1 VSAASWLFFF
11 SSLPSKPVGNRVR
24 AWRRLVRAGA
34 VQLKGTVYVLPD
46 NREHE
51 EFFQWLSGEISGMG
65 GEAAFIRADRVET
78 MSEEEIVALF
88 ERRKAME
95 YRRLGEAV
103 GVMEDKIAGALQG
116 GRAVAAKALRS
127 GIAKLER
134 DFEETRRTDFFAS
147 AAGRDLG
154 TRIERAQGALNELA
168 AAAQRAP
175 HSAEIPL
182 RDPDAYRARRW
193 VTRRDPFIDRMAS
206 AWLIRKFIDPAAE
219 FGFIDEEDVAAAAAA
234 TVAFDVRGGEFTHV
248 DDLCT
253 FEVLVRSFALKDAAL
268 AKIVEIVHDLDV
280 KDDRY
285 RRAEAAGVEEIL
297 AGVRRTAVDDDD
309 SLERGMAVFEM
320 LYSAKSRR

>member
-1 VSAASWLFFF
+1 
-11 SSLPSKPVGNRVR
+11 
-24 AWRRLVRAGA
+24 
-34 VQLKGTVYVLPD
+34 VYVLPD

-51 EFFQWLSGEISGMG
+51 EFFQWLSGEINGMG

-88 ERRKAME
+88 ERRKAMD
-95 YRRLGEAV
+95 YLRLGEAI
-103 GVMEDKIAGALQG
+103 GAMEHKIDGALQG

-147 AAGRDLG
+147 ATGRDLG
-154 TRIERAQGALNELA
+154 TRIERAHGALNELA

-175 HSAEIPL
+175 RSAEIPL
-182 RDPDAYRARRW
+182 RDPDAYRGRRW

-206 AWLIRKFIDPAAE
+206 AWLIRKFIDPAAA
-219 FGFIDEEDVAAAAAA
+219 FGFIDEEEVAAAAATA
-234 TVAFDVRGGEFTHV
+234 AFDVRGGEFTHV

-253 FEVLVRSFALKDAAL
+253 FEVLARSFALKDPAL
-268 AKIVEIVHDLDV
+268 AKIAEIVHDLDV

-297 AGVRRTAVDDDD
+297 EGVRRISSDDADA
-309 SLERGMAVFEM
+309 LEHGMAVFEM
-320 LYSAKSRR
+320 LYAAKST

>member
-1 VSAASWLFFF
+1 
-11 SSLPSKPVGNRVR
+11 
-24 AWRRLVRAGA
+24 VRAGA
-34 VQLKGTVYVLPD
+34 VQLKGSVYVLPD

-88 ERRKAME
+88 ERRKAMD
-95 YRRLGEAV
+95 YRRLGEAI
-103 GVMEDKIAGALQG
+103 GVMEDKRAGALQG

-147 AAGRDLG
+147 ATGRDLG

-168 AAAQRAP
+168 AAARRAP
-175 HSAEIPL
+175 RSAEIPL
-182 RDPDAYRARRW
+182 RDPDAYRGRRW

-206 AWLIRKFIDPAAE
+206 AWLIRKFIDPAAA
-219 FGFIDEEDVAAAAAA
+219 FGFIDEEDVAAAAAV

-253 FEVLVRSFALKDAAL
+253 FEVLVRSFALKDPAL
-268 AKIVEIVHDLDV
+268 AKVVEIVHDLDV

-285 RRAEAAGVEEIL
+285 RRAEAAGVQEIL
-297 AGVRRTAVDDDD
+297 EGVRRTAVDDDD

>member
-1 VSAASWLFFF
+1 
-11 SSLPSKPVGNRVR
+11 
-24 AWRRLVRAGA
+24 VRAGA
-34 VQLKGTVYVLPD
+34 VQLKGSVYVLPD

-88 ERRKAME
+88 ERRKAMD
-95 YRRLGEAV
+95 YRRLGEAI

-147 AAGRDLG
+147 ATGRDLG

-168 AAAQRAP
+168 AAARRAP
-175 HSAEIPL
+175 RSAEIPL
-182 RDPDAYRARRW
+182 RDPDAYRGRRW

-206 AWLIRKFIDPAAE
+206 AWLIRKFIDPAAA
-219 FGFIDEEDVAAAAAA
+219 FGFIDEEDVAAAAAV

-253 FEVLVRSFALKDAAL
+253 FEVLVRSFALKDPAL
-268 AKIVEIVHDLDV
+268 AKVVEIVHDLDV

-285 RRAEAAGVEEIL
+285 RRAEAAGVQEIL
-297 AGVRRTAVDDDD
+297 EGVRRTAVDDDD

>member
-1 VSAASWLFFF
+1 MSAASWLFFF

-168 AAAQRAP
+168 AAARRAP
-175 HSAEIPL
+175 RSAEIPL
-182 RDPDAYRARRW
+182 RDPDAYRGRRW

-206 AWLIRKFIDPAAE
+206 AWLIRKFIDPAAA
-219 FGFIDEEDVAAAAAA
+219 FGFIDEEDVAAAAAV

-253 FEVLVRSFALKDAAL
+253 FEVLVRSFALKDPAL
-268 AKIVEIVHDLDV
+268 AKVVEIVHDLDV

-285 RRAEAAGVEEIL
+285 RRAEAAGVQEIL
-297 AGVRRTAVDDDD
+297 EGVRRTAVDDDD

>member
-1 VSAASWLFFF
+1 M
-11 SSLPSKPVGNRVR
+11 
-24 AWRRLVRAGA
+24 RAGA
-34 VQLKGTVYVLPD
+34 VQLKGSVYVLPD

-88 ERRKAME
+88 ERRKAMD
-95 YRRLGEAV
+95 YRRLGEAI

-175 HSAEIPL
+175 RSAEIPL

-206 AWLIRKFIDPAAE
+206 AWLIRKFIDPAAA
-219 FGFIDEEDVAAAAAA
+219 FGFIDEEDVAAAAAV

-253 FEVLVRSFALKDAAL
+253 FEVLVRSFALKDPAL
-268 AKIVEIVHDLDV
+268 AKVVEIVHDLDV

-285 RRAEAAGVEEIL
+285 RRAEAAGVQEIL
-297 AGVRRTAVDDDD
+297 EGVRRTAVDDDD